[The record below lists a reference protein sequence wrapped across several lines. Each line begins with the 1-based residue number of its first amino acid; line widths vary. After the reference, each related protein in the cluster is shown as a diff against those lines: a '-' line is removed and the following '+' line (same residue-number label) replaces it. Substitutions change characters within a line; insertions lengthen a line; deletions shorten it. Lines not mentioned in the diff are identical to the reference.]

1 MIEREV
7 KISTKHG
14 DMPTFF
20 ASPFESE
27 PLSVVIIY
35 MDIWGIREEL
45 RQIARHVAQL
55 GYCCALPDLFY
66 RHGRI
71 RHDFRDANG
80 RMITLEKLSE
90 EEKARVR
97 APLRDLSDLMVMQDT
112 EALLQFAR
120 IEKWTSAGPA
130 GVIGYCMG
138 GRYALVAAG
147 TFPDQVRAAACL
159 HGTNLV
165 TDGLDSPHRIAAN
178 AKGEIYCGFAE
189 RDRFASPAVVQAL
202 EEELQKAG
210 VNFHFE
216 IHSGIDHGYA
226 LPDRDLYDATATGR
240 DWQMIIAMLRRQLR
254 VESNISGEMNE
265 EAFTHLGSP

>member
-1 MIEREV
+1 MFEREV
-7 KISTKHG
+7 KISTKDG

-20 ASPFESE
+20 ASPFEIQA
-27 PLSVVIIY
+27 LSLVIIY
-35 MDIWGIREEL
+35 MDVWGIREEL
-45 RQIARHVAQL
+45 RQIARHAAQL

-66 RHGRI
+66 RHGLI

-90 EEKARVR
+90 EEKERVR
-97 APLRDLSDLMVMQDT
+97 APLRDLSDIMVMQDT
-112 EALLQFAR
+112 EALLRFAH
-120 IEKWTSAGPA
+120 IAKLTSAGPA

-138 GRYALVAAG
+138 GRHALVAAG
-147 TFPDQVRAAACL
+147 TFPDQIRAAACL

-165 TDGLDSPHRIAAN
+165 TEGPDSPHRIAAN

-216 IHSGIDHGYA
+216 IHRGIDHGYA
-226 LPDRDLYDATATGR
+226 LPDRDLYDSTATRR
-240 DWQMIIAMLRRQLR
+240 DWQMIIAMLRRQLP
-254 VESNISGEMNE
+254 VEANISGQTNE
-265 EAFTHLGSP
+265 QAFTHLATR